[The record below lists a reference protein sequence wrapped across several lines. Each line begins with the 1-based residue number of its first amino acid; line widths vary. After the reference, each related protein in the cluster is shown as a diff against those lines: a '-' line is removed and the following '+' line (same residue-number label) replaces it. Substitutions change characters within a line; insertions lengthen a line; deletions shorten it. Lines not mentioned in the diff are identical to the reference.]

1 MDFHTERA
9 EQLLTPC
16 YLTTH
21 HEKASS
27 KTTPIAYDYWIGLV
41 EEYFDT
47 KDRVG
52 AV

>member
-27 KTTPIAYDYWIGLV
+27 KATPIAYDYCIGLV
-41 EEYFDT
+41 AQLFDT
-47 KDRVG
+47 KGRVG